1 MSDSPTRKSFTGLL
15 LLLGAAGGPYF
26 LFETELGASARRIL
40 VPGTTTT
47 AAGDSGDSP
56 VPSGR
61 FTSTQLPAADSIHP
75 WQTVPADPASN
86 ILNSEIQKFP
96 QSPML
101 SLTEVLRFDITPAW
115 VTSRFPRVSTIAGNT
130 QLDAMRVP
138 LVTGTT
144 PSDMAG
150 TLTYYFDA
158 YQRLQRISLQSV
170 TGDPNRFISQLQASY
185 KLEQQPSLGGTLYLM
200 SWNGKAT
207 SILRISPASVIRSDS
222 PYSSYEVFLELNE
235 PGLNFGL
242 SNEANSFLAAGK
254 TNRRW

>member
-26 LFETELGASARRIL
+26 LFETDLGATARRII
-40 VPGTTTT
+40 VPGTTTSV
-47 AAGDSGDSP
+47 AGGEGNSSP
-56 VPSGR
+56 PPGR
-61 FTSTQLPAADSIHP
+61 FASAQLPAADSILP

-86 ILNSEIQKFP
+86 ILNSEIKKFP

-101 SLTEVLRFDITPAW
+101 TLPEVLRFDITPAW
-115 VTSRFPRVSTIAGNT
+115 VTSRFPRVSTIAGDT

-138 LVTGTT
+138 LVTGTS

-170 TGDPNRFISQLQASY
+170 TGDPNRFIGQLQTSY
-185 KLEQQPSLGGTLYLM
+185 QLEQQPSLGGTLYLM
-200 SWNGKAT
+200 NWNGKAT
-207 SILRISPASVIRSDS
+207 SLLRITPASVIRSDS

-242 SNEANSFLAAGK
+242 SNEANSFLAAGR
-254 TNRRW
+254 TTRRW